1 MRNTK
6 MSEFQ
11 KTVFV
16 VRDNEV
22 EEITFGSLVREFA
35 DETTSPNGVA
45 PRFFYDGNEEEGYD
59 ANTWGVGGNNRRDLD
74 IHFDTE
80 EEAEEWL
87 LNTFEHDMDNSSE
100 SVYFFDT
107 EEEAEALIISRNA
120 ENLESE
126 KDLSSE
132 EAEKKAREEFYEGKK
147 EREEKQKAD
156 AEARRIYDLPA
167 NVEARRI
174 AHEEAVKRTQ
184 DEFPKLK
191 EKFLAYFESKKM
203 TLPLSNKEAN
213 AVAWKKQNWIT
224 GGADVVTLRSELK
237 SWTRNISEKK
247 YYETEVKL

>member
-11 KTVFV
+11 KKVFV

-74 IHFDTE
+74 IH
-80 EEAEEWL
+80 
-87 LNTFEHDMDNSSE
+87 
-100 SVYFFDT
+100 FDT